1 MGGKASKQSLAGR
14 DGAGSMRGRMSWDK
28 NPSNNGAESTTDGK
42 AGAQESF
49 SNSAGRLAEGDAA
62 VADAS
67 VDLAAVEVAALVDM
81 LGDAIPKKYSPPDCK
96 CCKELRANDPK
107 SYTEVYST
115 HRSSLYITRYIRC
128 RFCGATSKDM
138 EKVS

>member
-1 MGGKASKQSLAGR
+1 
-14 DGAGSMRGRMSWDK
+14 MSWDK
-28 NPSNNGAESTTDGK
+28 NPSNNGAEDTADGK
-42 AGAQESF
+42 AGGQESF
-49 SNSAGRLAEGDAA
+49 SNSAGRLAQGDAA
-62 VADAS
+62 LADAS
-67 VDLAAVEVAALVDM
+67 VVEM

-96 CCKELRANDPK
+96 CCKGLRQDDPK

>member
-1 MGGKASKQSLAGR
+1 MGSKASKQSLAGR
-14 DGAGSMRGRMSWDK
+14 NGTGSMRGRMSWDK
-28 NPSNNGAESTTDGK
+28 NPSNNGAEDTADSK

-62 VADAS
+62 VAG
-67 VDLAAVEVAALVDM
+67 AALADADLVEM